1 MDIEQASK
9 TIQWLDDERR
19 KDKQE
24 ITALQE
30 RVATLTGENTAL
42 ARRLQQF
49 EADLMGMSSL
59 LQKMTK
65 MDTLLDGYRKEMT
78 RQVEEVERRRVESEK
93 EAERLRKIER
103 DAVNKALA
111 DLRRGLEGIPKL
123 ERESAGRKE
132 EEGRVSRLIGELQ
145 LKVSEF
151 NKHVDER
158 NRAVTVLDEGRRQ
171 DVKRIVELQSE
182 SGEVRKRID
191 ENRAKVEIL
200 EDMIRRT
207 DARLV
212 EVFTAENER
221 KAAQSQW
228 LEAQAVAQTERERA
242 WVDLRASTEASLREL
257 EDYARRVDHY
267 AAGFRD
273 MRRVVEEARQLADLV
288 ERRVVEAA
296 EVHRL
301 ADERHRQEWASFLA
315 DDQKRWTTHMLMRD
329 EQWREHDRV
338 SAKQVERLAELDEQI
353 AELGVALRQLQAT
366 DANRMQTLLG
376 VVRELAAEYDTSY
389 AKVR

>member
-1 MDIEQASK
+1 MDIDQAAK

-24 ITALQE
+24 ITGLQE
-30 RVATLTGENTAL
+30 RVIALTAENDAL
-42 ARRLQQF
+42 ARRVQQF
-49 EADLMGMSSL
+49 EADLASVNSA
-59 LQKMTK
+59 LQKMSK
-65 MDTLLDGYRKEMT
+65 IDSLLDGYRKEMT
-78 RQVEEVERRRVESEK
+78 RQVEEIERRRVEGEK

-111 DLRRGLEGIPKL
+111 DLRRGLEGLPKL
-123 ERESAGRKE
+123 ERDAATRKE

-171 DVKRIVELQSE
+171 DVKRIVELQTE

-191 ENRAKVEIL
+191 ENRAKLEIL
-200 EDMIRRT
+200 EDMVRRT
-207 DARLV
+207 DARLA

-242 WVDLRASTEASLREL
+242 WQDLRTSTEAALREL

-329 EQWREHDRV
+329 EQWREHDRLA
-338 SAKQVERLAELDEQI
+338 AKEVERLEALDEQL
-353 AELGVALRQLQAT
+353 AELNAAIRQMQAT
-366 DANRMQTLLG
+366 DATRMQTILG
-376 VVRELAAEYDTSY
+376 VIRELAAEYDTSFT
-389 AKVR
+389 KVR

>member
-1 MDIEQASK
+1 MDLEQAAK

-30 RVATLTGENTAL
+30 RLASLSEENSAL
-42 ARRLQQF
+42 ARRLQQL
-49 EADLMGMSSL
+49 EADLSSVNNSF
-59 LQKMTK
+59 QKVNK
-65 MDTLLDGYRKEMT
+65 MDSLLDGYRKEMT
-78 RQVEEVERRRVESEK
+78 RQVEEIERRRAEGEK

-103 DAVNKALA
+103 EAVNKALA
-111 DLRRGLEGIPKL
+111 DLRRALDGLPKL
-123 ERESAGRKE
+123 EREAAGRRE
-132 EEGRVSRLIGELQ
+132 EEGRISRLVGELQ
-145 LKVSEF
+145 LKVAEF

-182 SGEVRKRID
+182 SGEVRKRLD
-191 ENRAKVEIL
+191 ENRAKLEIL

-207 DARLV
+207 DSRLA
-212 EVFTAENER
+212 EVFSAENER
-221 KAAQSQW
+221 KTAQSQW

-242 WVDLRASTEASLREL
+242 WQDLRTTTEASLREL

-273 MRRVVEEARQLADLV
+273 MRRVVEEARQLSDLV
-288 ERRVVEAA
+288 ERRVAEAA

-329 EQWREHDRV
+329 EQWREHDRAA
-338 SAKQVERLAELDEQI
+338 AKELERLAEQEDQL
-353 AELGVALRQLQAT
+353 AELGSLLRQMQAT
-366 DANRMQTLLG
+366 DANRMQTLLS
-376 VVRELAAEYDTSY
+376 VVRELAAEYDPSY
-389 AKVR
+389 TKVR

>member
-1 MDIEQASK
+1 MDTDQAAK

-24 ITALQE
+24 ITGLQE
-30 RVATLTGENTAL
+30 RVNALSAENDAL
-42 ARRLQQF
+42 ARRVQQF
-49 EADLMGMSSL
+49 EAGLAGVNSA
-59 LQKMTK
+59 LQKISK
-65 MDTLLDGYRKEMT
+65 IDSLLDGYRKEMT
-78 RQVEEVERRRVESEK
+78 RQVEEIERRRVEGEK

-111 DLRRGLEGIPKL
+111 DLRRGLEGLPKL
-123 ERESAGRKE
+123 ERDAATRKE
-132 EEGRVSRLIGELQ
+132 EEGRISRLIGELQ

-182 SGEVRKRID
+182 SGDVRKRID
-191 ENRAKVEIL
+191 ENRAKLEIL
-200 EDMIRRT
+200 EDMVRRT
-207 DARLV
+207 DARLA

-221 KAAQSQW
+221 KTAQAQW

-242 WVDLRASTEASLREL
+242 WQDLRTSTEASLREL

-329 EQWREHDRV
+329 EQWREHDRLA
-338 SAKQVERLAELDEQI
+338 AKDVERLEALDEQL
-353 AELGVALRQLQAT
+353 AELNAAILQIQAT
-366 DANRMQTLLG
+366 DATRMQTLLG
-376 VVRELAAEYDTSY
+376 VIRELAAEYDTSY
-389 AKVR
+389 TKVR

>member
-1 MDIEQASK
+1 MDLEQAAK

-30 RVATLTGENTAL
+30 RLASLSEENSAL
-42 ARRLQQF
+42 ARRLQQL
-49 EADLMGMSSL
+49 EADLSSVNNSF
-59 LQKMTK
+59 QKVNK
-65 MDTLLDGYRKEMT
+65 MDSLLDGYRKEMT
-78 RQVEEVERRRVESEK
+78 RQVEEIERRRAEGEK

-103 DAVNKALA
+103 EAVNKALA
-111 DLRRGLEGIPKL
+111 DLRRALDGLPKL
-123 ERESAGRKE
+123 EREAAGRRE
-132 EEGRVSRLIGELQ
+132 EEGRISRLVGELQ
-145 LKVSEF
+145 LKVAEF

-182 SGEVRKRID
+182 SGEVRKRLD
-191 ENRAKVEIL
+191 ENRAKLQIL

-207 DARLV
+207 DSRLA
-212 EVFTAENER
+212 EVFSAENER
-221 KAAQSQW
+221 KASQSQW

-242 WVDLRASTEASLREL
+242 WQDLRTTTEASLREL

-273 MRRVVEEARQLADLV
+273 MRRVVEEARQLSDLV
-288 ERRVVEAA
+288 ERRVAEAA

-329 EQWREHDRV
+329 EQWREHDRAA
-338 SAKQVERLAELDEQI
+338 AKELERLAEQEDQL
-353 AELGVALRQLQAT
+353 AELGSLLRQMQAT
-366 DANRMQTLLG
+366 DANRMQTLLS
-376 VVRELAAEYDTSY
+376 VVRELAAEYDPSY
-389 AKVR
+389 TKVR